1 MAKNPFGQTAL
12 ICFYYMMIHFS
23 IVRSAAADE
32 RFYSDRKLEG
42 SGRIPVGCIANVT
55 FTE

>member
-1 MAKNPFGQTAL
+1 
-12 ICFYYMMIHFS
+12 MIHFS

-32 RFYSDRKLEG
+32 RYYSDRKLEG
-42 SGRIPVGCIANVT
+42 SGLIPVGYIANVT